1 MIEAWYAIMRCIR
14 DAEMRTRCKAL
25 TWQELSSGLPGKLQ
39 EFLAEKYGIFGG
51 EYKGDYGLV
60 PAAMMADYLCG
71 RPADLTDRRRV
82 DPNRCRRL
90 AFRQWVGRGIANRRQ
105 LDLTRPPR

>member
-51 EYKGDYGLV
+51 EYV
-60 PAAMMADYLCG
+60 
-71 RPADLTDRRRV
+71 RRAIMGSYQQ
-82 DPNRCRRL
+82 P
-90 AFRQWVGRGIANRRQ
+90 
-105 LDLTRPPR
+105 

>member
-1 MIEAWYAIMRCIR
+1 MQGADLAGTEFWAARQIA
-14 DAEMRTRCKAL
+14 
-25 TWQELSSGLPGKLQ
+25 GVPGG
-39 EFLAEKYGIFGG
+39 EVWVFGG

-82 DPNRCRRL
+82 DPHRCRRL